1 MNIIIAGD
9 GEVGVYLAK
18 SLSELDYNI
27 TVVDPHSELLKRL
40 ESETDLL
47 TIVGDATSPSVLRD
61 AGVADCDL
69 FLAVLHHE
77 SINLMSCILA
87 KKLKAKKTVARISNA
102 ELLLPRHRDTMRDL
116 GVDEMVCPERIAA
129 KEITN
134 LLNNSAATEFFDFSG
149 GLLTMYVIRLEAGS
163 PVVGHAVKDMVQTY
177 RDLQVKV
184 VALLRGGETII
195 PHGDTVFHAGDLA
208 YIIGHAGQVENI
220 NRVAGKQSFNIRRI
234 MIAGGGRI
242 GRYAASTL
250 EDRLKVTLIEENR
263 RRAEELSASL
273 EHTLVING
281 DATNI
286 DLLKDE
292 GLEQADAFIAVT
304 DSSETNVL
312 TCLHAKRLG
321 VKRTIALVENTGFI
335 TISQDIGIDTIINK
349 KLITASYIARFIVKG
364 DAVSSKWL
372 SGTNAE
378 VLELQVGKWAP
389 ATRRPI
395 GQLEIPLGATIG
407 GIVRGRDTLLP
418 SRELQLKQGD
428 HVVVFS
434 LPSVV
439 ARMARLFD

>member
-77 SINLMSCILA
+77 SVNLMSCILA

-220 NRVAGKQSFNIRRI
+220 NRVAGKQAFNIRRI